1 MLTRAMLRRIP
12 AGAPPTWRF
21 VSAEAA
27 ASEAFR
33 APPAAVARRSLR
45 LLDPTYPLD
54 TISEA
59 VKKIF
64 TLENAPKRVRAKARE
79 QDVGELFKLHEVDCG
94 STRFQIARLC
104 VRIDNLAD
112 HCTTHRKDKHT
123 KRGLVMMMNKRIR
136 LLKYLKREDPEDYI
150 TMIKTMGLKPVK

>member
-1 MLTRAMLRRIP
+1 
-12 AGAPPTWRF
+12 
-21 VSAEAA
+21 
-27 ASEAFR
+27 
-33 APPAAVARRSLR
+33 
-45 LLDPTYPLD
+45 
-54 TISEA
+54 
-59 VKKIF
+59 
-64 TLENAPKRVRAKARE
+64 
-79 QDVGELFKLHEVDCG
+79 G

-123 KRGLVMMMNKRIR
+123 KRGLATSRRIR